1 MSDFSRCENLG
12 FFCGASVDGKR
23 AAMRD
28 ATPESRGFGRARHV
42 WCVGERTCMT
52 GRSITLFI
60 PFIPLT
66 VCSVISSDLTVT
78 HTH

>member
-1 MSDFSRCENLG
+1 
-12 FFCGASVDGKR
+12 
-23 AAMRD
+23 
-28 ATPESRGFGRARHV
+28 
-42 WCVGERTCMT
+42 MT

-78 HTH
+78 HALIWKPEE

>member
-1 MSDFSRCENLG
+1 
-12 FFCGASVDGKR
+12 
-23 AAMRD
+23 MRD
-28 ATPESRGFGRARHV
+28 ATPGSRGFGRARHLR
-42 WCVGERTCMT
+42 CVGERTCMT